1 MNTYLAPQIS
11 VGRGLLAKL
20 PELLK
25 EHAPAYRYAILTDST
40 VEKLYG
46 EKLLETLKGAG
57 LNVELFSFPAG
68 EASKSEETKQKLDH
82 ALLAKNYGRDTVILA
97 LGGGVV
103 GDLAGFVAS
112 TYMRGISYVQIPT
125 TVLSMLDS
133 SIGGKVGINTPFG
146 KNTIGA
152 FWQPSLIVADLDT
165 LQTLPEPELRNGWFE
180 ALKIFLTM
188 DTASYELAKKKVD
201 LSLLGNAMQLKM
213 QVVAVDERELN
224 LRSILNFGHSIGQ
237 AVEKL
242 SDYKISHGFAVALGM
257 LVEARVSVELG
268 HLSEEDWE
276 DLADV
281 LKAFGIHAD
290 DLQVYSFESIWDA
303 MQNDKKNREGKVK
316 LVLLKSPGAVVTD
329 RMEYTHLVPKSAFQK
344 AWNFVSAL

>member
-11 VGRGLLAKL
+11 VGHGLLAKL

-46 EKLLETLKGAG
+46 EKLLETLKEAG

-68 EASKSEETKQKLDH
+68 EASKSELTKQNLDH
-82 ALLAKNYGRDTVILA
+82 SLLAKNYGRDTVILA

-103 GDLAGFVAS
+103 GDMAGFVAA
-112 TYMRGISYVQIPT
+112 TYLRGIPFVQIPT

-152 FWQPSLIVADLDT
+152 FWQPTLIVADIDT
-165 LQTLPEPELRNGWFE
+165 LKTLPESEVRNGWFE

-188 DTASYELAKKKVD
+188 DIASYELAKNKVN
-201 LSLLGNAMQLKM
+201 LSLLENAMKLKQ
-213 QVVAVDERELN
+213 QVVAVDEREFN
-224 LRSILNFGHSIGQ
+224 LRSILNFGHSIGH
-237 AVEKL
+237 ALEKL
-242 SDYKISHGFAVALGM
+242 SNYSIHHGFAVALGM
-257 LVEARVSVELG
+257 LVEARVSVERG
-268 HLSEEDWE
+268 YLSEEDWE
-276 DLADV
+276 DLAEV
-281 LKAFGIHAD
+281 LKSFGIKTRCLAA
-290 DLQVYSFESIWDA
+290 YSFEA
-303 MQNDKKNREGKVK
+303 VLGALQNDKKNREGKIK

-329 RMEYTHLVPKSAFQK
+329 RMGYTHTVSKEALQK
-344 AWNFVSAL
+344 AWSFVSTY